1 MSNRTRRVDGPTR
14 ITDEEAEPASREPDT
29 RRLKFPSALT
39 VLAIVLVAT
48 WVASSSF
55 VIPSGVYE
63 LDETG
68 APVPGSYR
76 ELPASS

>member
-1 MSNRTRRVDGPTR
+1 MSDRTRRVDGPTR

-48 WVASSSF
+48 WVASF
-55 VIPSGVYE
+55 VIPSTVYE